1 MRSNR
6 YVSDLQLLCRSC
18 VNGRFCDPITIR
30 VINSPENRRKEN
42 GMLRLVHQ
50 ECNRALYN
58 IGIAESK
65 PIHLEKIILMYLSI
79 YLGFFSSKYSKILLS
94 PKNFSNNLGFG
105 TVAVVVPNNGK
116 L

>member
-65 PIHLEKIILMYLSI
+65 PILR
-79 YLGFFSSKYSKILLS
+79 
-94 PKNFSNNLGFG
+94 
-105 TVAVVVPNNGK
+105 K
-116 L
+116 LY

>member
-58 IGIAESK
+58 IGFAESK
-65 PIHLEKIILMYLSI
+65 TILRKSY
-79 YLGFFSSKYSKILLS
+79 
-94 PKNFSNNLGFG
+94 
-105 TVAVVVPNNGK
+105 
-116 L
+116 